1 MHVTHAKVANFRA
14 LRDAEIQI
22 DASTTLVVGRNNSG
36 KTSFVNLFE
45 KFFSPSDDVK
55 FVLEDFTT
63 SRIADLEHARRQF
76 TDAAQLDT
84 AGDQEAA
91 GALRSKALELVPAIR
106 PAITVEYDEE
116 DDLAPISA
124 AILDLD

>member
-1 MHVTHAKVANFRA
+1 MARIPSGCSGSTLHVTHAKVANFRA

-45 KFFSPSDDVK
+45 KFFSPSDDVR

-63 SRIADLEHARRQF
+63 SRIADLEHARRQCGF
-76 TDAAQLDT
+76 
-84 AGDQEAA
+84 
-91 GALRSKALELVPAIR
+91 R
-106 PAITVEYDEE
+106 PTVVRCS
-116 DDLAPISA
+116 P
-124 AILDLD
+124 